1 MVQNIKN
8 LYQKKIIK
16 QTVVVLNC
24 NLHFNLT
31 NYEIKSLQI
40 YFNKEIKSGSST
52 NYANITVNRL

>member
-1 MVQNIKN
+1 MLLSKKN
-8 LYQKKIIK
+8 FIK

-40 YFNKEIKSGSST
+40 YFNKEIKSGSTLTMPILQSQS
-52 NYANITVNRL
+52 VKE